1 MKRPRITAR
10 KAPKETSRPIVPP
23 SIATTPASVWPTC
36 STTLVS
42 SDIFG
47 AILESAIFD
56 AERDPSIGAGA
67 NASAAAAK
75 HASTMV
81 SSAKE
86 GRTQASARYPSAI
99 LLSRATRA
107 RAGGQAGGSGAP
119 SRRAREAGMRCRAV
133 AWPDAAP
140 RVQRQRVMQQS
151 CGGPGHHD
159 AYVRAGA
166 PRGWARLGRIAHSCC
181 SEK

>member
-1 MKRPRITAR
+1 MGAARQGASEAGRTGTNRPRITAR

-81 SSAKE
+81 SSARE
-86 GRTQASARYPSAI
+86 GRTQ
-99 LLSRATRA
+99 
-107 RAGGQAGGSGAP
+107 G
-119 SRRAREAGMRCRAV
+119 
-133 AWPDAAP
+133 
-140 RVQRQRVMQQS
+140 
-151 CGGPGHHD
+151 
-159 AYVRAGA
+159 
-166 PRGWARLGRIAHSCC
+166 
-181 SEK
+181 